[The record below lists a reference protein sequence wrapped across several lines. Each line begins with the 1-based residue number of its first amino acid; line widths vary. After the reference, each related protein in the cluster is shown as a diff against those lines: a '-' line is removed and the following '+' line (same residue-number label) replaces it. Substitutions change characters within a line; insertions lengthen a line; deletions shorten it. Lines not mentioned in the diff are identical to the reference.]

1 MVKRKTSV
9 DPVLFLRLSNPT
21 LQGKKA
27 YVTLGSR
34 MLTIQKM
41 LPLLLLTVSLTGCVS
56 ITNLTPSRVT
66 STDNGLYPFEAA
78 WHSNQQSLR
87 KDSIKAYVII
97 EMNSYPMQP
106 TPIVENRWET
116 LVPIPA
122 DKKHLSYRYKFDYE
136 YNSIPTPSA
145 NSKLSPS
152 YQLEII
158 RK

>member
-1 MVKRKTSV
+1 
-9 DPVLFLRLSNPT
+9 
-21 LQGKKA
+21 
-27 YVTLGSR
+27 

-41 LPLLLLTVSLTGCVS
+41 LPLLLLTASLTGCVS
-56 ITNLTPSRVT
+56 ITNLTPSRMT
-66 STDNGLYPFEAA
+66 STANGLYPFEAA

-136 YNSIPTPSA
+136 YNSIPSPRT

-152 YQLEII
+152 YQLEINQ
-158 RK
+158 K

>member
-1 MVKRKTSV
+1 MRPYLLS
-9 DPVLFLRLSNPT
+9 FSLRLSNPT

-27 YVTLGSR
+27 YVTLAGR
-34 MLTIQKM
+34 MLIIKKM

-56 ITNLTPSRVT
+56 ITNLTPSNMTR
-66 STDNGLYPFEAA
+66 SDNGLYPFEAA
-78 WHSNQQSLR
+78 WNSNQQSLR

-97 EMNSYPMQP
+97 DINSYPMQP

-116 LVPIPA
+116 LVPVPA
-122 DKKHLSYRYKFDYE
+122 DKKYVTYRYKFDYE
-136 YNSIPTPSA
+136 YNGVPTRRT

>member
-1 MVKRKTSV
+1 
-9 DPVLFLRLSNPT
+9 
-21 LQGKKA
+21 
-27 YVTLGSR
+27 
-34 MLTIQKM
+34 MLIIKKM
-41 LPLLLLTVSLTGCVS
+41 LPLLLLTLPLTGCVS

-66 STDNGLYPFEAA
+66 SSANGLYPFEAA
-78 WHSNQQSLR
+78 WKSNQQSLR

-106 TPIVENRWET
+106 TPIVQNRWET

-122 DKKHLSYRYKFDYE
+122 DKTHVSYRYKFDYD
-136 YNSIPTPSA
+136 YNSIPTPLT

-152 YQLEII
+152 YQLEIN